1 MNNVFTFVLALVAIV
16 MVARIVQSYLERKQ
30 EKKGD
35 SEGEIEETLARIDT
49 LEERVRVLE
58 RIITENRYDLK
69 RQIDSL

>member
-16 MVARIVQSYLERKQ
+16 MVARIIQSYLERRQ
-30 EKKGD
+30 EKGNE
-35 SEGEIEETLARIDT
+35 EGEIEETLAKIDA